1 MDKRIRHEQLLNE
14 HRMLIN
20 KISDIKSQSVELNP
34 QQKNEIS
41 NLEKKVKLIAE
52 KLYNL
57 YK

>member
-1 MDKRIRHEQLLNE
+1 MDKRIIHEQLLNE